1 MLYIFFGDYEAI
13 CGGDELLFQQV
24 VNQLKEEGYTITYR
38 GALFCDAAAFEVKK
52 KQQEEAV

>member
-1 MLYIFFGDYEAI
+1 MLYILFGDYEAV
-13 CGGDELLFQQV
+13 CGDDLLFRQV
-24 VNQLKEEGYTITYR
+24 LDQLKEEGYTITYR

>member
-1 MLYIFFGDYEAI
+1 MLYIFFGDYEAV
-13 CGGDELLFQQV
+13 CGDDLLFQQV
-24 VNQLKEEGYTITYR
+24 LDQLKEEGYTITYR

>member
-1 MLYIFFGDYEAI
+1 MLYIFFGDYEAV
-13 CGGDELLFQQV
+13 CGDDLLFQQV
-24 VNQLKEEGYTITYR
+24 FDQLKEEGYTIAYR

>member
-1 MLYIFFGDYEAI
+1 MLYIFFGDYEAV
-13 CGGDELLFQQV
+13 CDDNLLFQQV
-24 VNQLKEEGYTITYR
+24 LDQLKEEGYTITYR

>member
-1 MLYIFFGDYEAI
+1 MLYIFFGDYEAV
-13 CGGDELLFQQV
+13 CCDDLLSQHV
-24 VNQLKEEGYTITYR
+24 LDQLKEEGYTITYR

>member
-1 MLYIFFGDYEAI
+1 MLYIFFGDYEAV
-13 CGGDELLFQQV
+13 CGDDLLFQQV
-24 VNQLKEEGYTITYR
+24 LDQLKEEGYTITYQ